1 MDNHLPISVNKLD
14 VAELKTGSHQAVQ
27 LQVGKANQ
35 ASRLAR
41 AEIKARATK
50 ISQFYKTK

>member
-27 LQVGKANQ
+27 LQVGESKSSVQVSTGRDKGTGNQ
-35 ASRLAR
+35 DKSIL
-41 AEIKARATK
+41 
-50 ISQFYKTK
+50 